1 MSGFLSCGY
10 AICSIYDGLDP
21 AVVRHAGQLI
31 PADID
36 ACRAWAEVNSPHCPE
51 ASSYRLSMFSRLL
64 MVKVYTN
71 KCINLQHL
79 NDRLVVA

>member
-36 ACRAWAEVNSPHCPE
+36 ACRLGRSEQPP
-51 ASSYRLSMFSRLL
+51 LS
-64 MVKVYTN
+64 
-71 KCINLQHL
+71 
-79 NDRLVVA
+79 